1 MKTFTGQDIPEDA
14 RGIVYICLY
23 NHEELTIE
31 VLRSII
37 CSTAGSALDIFAN
50 MPNPESQMAMGKTQ
64 EEFEKDLTTLHENME
79 DPEWVK
85 ELQGYL

>member
-1 MKTFTGQDIPEDA
+1 MKTFTGGDIPDEA

-50 MPNPESQMAMGKTQ
+50 TPNPESQIAYGSTQ
-64 EEFEKDLTTLHENME
+64 EEFEKDLTRLHKNLN

>member
-1 MKTFTGQDIPEDA
+1 MKTFTGQDMPDEA

-23 NHEELTIE
+23 NHKESTIE

-37 CSTAGSALDIFAN
+37 CSTAGSALDIYAN
-50 MPNPESQMAMGKTQ
+50 TPNPESQMAMGKTQ
-64 EEFEKDLTTLHENME
+64 EEFEKDLTRLHKNLN

-85 ELQGYL
+85 ALKEYL